1 MVSFLT
7 YPILVCPSL
16 HRHAGLVNPMHIQIK
31 PSLIPVHIR
40 TKAWHKADFL
50 KPKALNFKAKHG
62 FMKHILAITTSKS
75 GSYFLKLVL
84 FEIGTF

>member
-1 MVSFLT
+1 
-7 YPILVCPSL
+7 
-16 HRHAGLVNPMHIQIK
+16 MHIQIK

>member
-1 MVSFLT
+1 
-7 YPILVCPSL
+7 
-16 HRHAGLVNPMHIQIK
+16 MHIQIK

-75 GSYFLKLVL
+75 SVTPESDHTSSTVL